1 VLSWLTAPTYWPFWN
16 KRDAHGK
23 ACACLTILVEVWS
36 GRLGSTVCMPVIQYA
51 AVMGADCVY
60 IPKCTWNGAKQAAN
74 SASTNFAEMVQVAE
88 IKAIPDKTRCFRP
101 EAVLDRN
108 ALSAT
113 NSSLEQCEKRWLDF
127 A

>member
-1 VLSWLTAPTYWPFWN
+1 MLSWLPAPTYWRFWN

-23 ACACLTILVEVWS
+23 ACACLPILVGVWS
-36 GRLGSTVCMPVIQYA
+36 GR
-51 AVMGADCVY
+51 
-60 IPKCTWNGAKQAAN
+60 KFTWNGADERPN
-74 SASTNFAEMVQVAE
+74 SASANFAEMVQVAE

-113 NSSLEQCEKRWLDF
+113 NSSLEQCEKRWLNF

>member
-1 VLSWLTAPTYWPFWN
+1 MLSWLTAPTYWPFWN

-23 ACACLTILVEVWS
+23 ACACLPILVGIW
-36 GRLGSTVCMPVIQYA
+36 GRG
-51 AVMGADCVY
+51 
-60 IPKCTWNGAKQAAN
+60 KCTWNGADERPN
-74 SASTNFAEMVQVAE
+74 SASANFTEMVQVAE
-88 IKAIPDKTRCFRP
+88 IKAIPYKTRCFGP

-113 NSSLEQCEKRWLDF
+113 NSSFEQCEKRWLNF